1 MKYISTR
8 NNKKTYSF
16 IDTFLNGLAHD
27 GGLYIPKNIPR
38 LSSSTL
44 QRFSK
49 LNYNDLA
56 YEVIKIYTGK
66 TFSKAELKKIIKKS
80 YKNFDSANVI
90 KFSKVKKFNLIELY
104 HGPTLAFKDIAM
116 QVIGN
121 MYEVILNKNKNK
133 VNLVTATSGDTG
145 AAAIDAVK
153 NKKNLRIFVLH
164 PKGKVSVTQ
173 RKLMTTVNSR
183 NVFNIAVQGS
193 FDDCQTLVKSMFND
207 LSFRRSINM
216 SGVNSINWARIVV
229 QIVYYFYSHFR
240 LSDKNKKSVFSV
252 PTGNF
257 GDIYAGYIAYKM
269 GLPIS
274 KLIIATNEN
283 DLLHK
288 FLKNRVYK
296 PSKVKFSISPSMDIQ
311 VASNFERLIA
321 SYCNNNSKKISE
333 LMSQLNKNGSYRIDK
348 NILKRIKNIFYSKSV
363 NAKDTKKIIKSVYNN
378 NHKILDPHSAVGLK
392 ALQDYYLN
400 NNKKSENL
408 FCLET
413 AHPAKFRETIYNI
426 LSKNPVIPKE
436 VNESLKKKEFY
447 KVLPNNLYK
456 IKDYIRANRL
466 R

>member
-8 NNKKTYSF
+8 NNKKTYNF
-16 IDTFLNGLAHD
+16 IDTFLNGLALD
-27 GGLYIPKNIPR
+27 GGLYIPKKIPR
-38 LSSSTL
+38 LSKAAL
-44 QRFSK
+44 KRLSK

-56 YEVIKIYTGK
+56 YEIIKIYTGN
-66 TFSKAELKKIIKKS
+66 TFSKIELKKIIKNS
-80 YKNFDSANVI
+80 YKKFDSDNVV
-90 KFSKVKKFNLIELY
+90 KFSRVKKFNLVELY

-121 MYEVILNKNKNK
+121 MYETVLSKTKNK

-173 RKLMTTVNSR
+173 RKLMTTINSK
-183 NVFNIAVQGS
+183 NVFNIAVKGS

-207 LSFRRSINM
+207 HHFRTSINM

-240 LSDKNKKSVFSV
+240 LSERNKKSVFSV

-283 DLLHK
+283 DLLYK
-288 FLKNRVYK
+288 FLRTGIYK

-311 VASNFERLIA
+311 VASNFERLIS
-321 SYCNNNSKKISE
+321 SYYNNNSKKISE
-333 LMSQLNKNGSYRIDK
+333 LMKQLSSKGFYKIDK
-348 NILKRIKNIFYSKSV
+348 NILKNIKNIFYSKAV
-363 NAKDTKKIIKSVYNN
+363 NAENTKKTIKLVYQYNN
-378 NHKILDPHSAVGLK
+378 KILDPHSSVGLK
-392 ALQDYYLN
+392 ALKDYYLDN
-400 NNKKSENL
+400 NQKSENL

-413 AHPAKFRETIYNI
+413 AHPAKFGETIYKI
-426 LSKNPVIPKE
+426 LKKNPKISSSISKN
-436 VNESLKKKEFY
+436 LKKREFY
-447 KVLPNNLYK
+447 RVLPNNLNK
-456 IKDYIRANRL
+456 IKNYIKANRL
-466 R
+466 H

>member
-8 NNKKTYSF
+8 NNKKTYNF
-16 IDTFLNGLAHD
+16 IDTFLNGLALD
-27 GGLYIPKNIPR
+27 GGLYIPKKIPR
-38 LSSSTL
+38 LSKAAL
-44 QRFSK
+44 KRLSK

-56 YEVIKIYTGK
+56 YEIIKIYTGN
-66 TFSKAELKKIIKKS
+66 TFSKIELKKIIKNS
-80 YKNFDSANVI
+80 YKKFDSDNVV
-90 KFSKVKKFNLIELY
+90 KFSRVKKFNLVELY

-121 MYEVILNKNKNK
+121 MYETVLSKTKNK

-173 RKLMTTVNSR
+173 RKLMTTINSK
-183 NVFNIAVQGS
+183 NVFNIAVKGS

-207 LSFRRSINM
+207 HHFRTSINM

-240 LSDKNKKSVFSV
+240 LSERNKKSVFSV

-283 DLLHK
+283 DLLYK
-288 FLKNRVYK
+288 FLRTGIYK

-311 VASNFERLIA
+311 VASNFERLIS
-321 SYCNNNSKKISE
+321 SYYNNNSKKISE
-333 LMSQLNKNGSYRIDK
+333 LMKQLSSKGFYKIDK
-348 NILKRIKNIFYSKSV
+348 NILKNIKNIFYSKAV
-363 NAKDTKKIIKSVYNN
+363 NAENTKKTIKLVYQYNN
-378 NHKILDPHSAVGLK
+378 KILDPHSSVGLK
-392 ALQDYYLN
+392 ALKDYYLDN
-400 NNKKSENL
+400 SKKSENL

-413 AHPAKFRETIYNI
+413 AHPAKFGETIYKI
-426 LSKNPVIPKE
+426 LKKNPKIPSWISKN
-436 VNESLKKKEFY
+436 LKKREIY
-447 KVLPNNLYK
+447 RVLPNNLNK
-456 IKDYIRANRL
+456 IKNYIKANRL
-466 R
+466 N

>member
-80 YKNFDSANVI
+80 YKNFDSTNVI
-90 KFSKVKKFNLIELY
+90 KFSKVKKFNLVELY

-288 FLKNRVYK
+288 FLKNGVYK

-321 SYCNNNSKKISE
+321 SYYNNNSKKISE
-333 LMSQLNKNGSYRIDK
+333 LMHQLNKTGSYKIDK
-348 NILKRIKNIFYSKSV
+348 NTLRRIKNIFYSKSV
-363 NAKDTKKIIKSVYNN
+363 NTKDTKKIIKLVYDN
-378 NHKILDPHSAVGLK
+378 NHKILDPHSSVGLK
-392 ALQDYYLN
+392 ALEDYYLN

-413 AHPAKFRETIYNI
+413 AHPGKFRETIYKI
-426 LSKNPVIPKE
+426 LRKNPAIPKE
-436 VNESLKKKEFY
+436 VNQCLKKKEFY
-447 KVLPNNLYK
+447 KVLPNNLNK

-466 R
+466 H

>member
-1 MKYISTR
+1 MKYISTK
-8 NNKKTYSF
+8 NNKKTYNF
-16 IDTFLNGLAHD
+16 IDTFLNGLALD
-27 GGLYIPKNIPR
+27 GGLYIPKKIPR
-38 LSSSTL
+38 LSKAAL
-44 QRFSK
+44 KRLSK

-56 YEVIKIYTGK
+56 YEIIKIYTGN
-66 TFSKAELKKIIKKS
+66 TFSKIELKKIIKNS
-80 YKNFDSANVI
+80 YKKFDSDNVV
-90 KFSKVKKFNLIELY
+90 KFSRVKKFNLVELY

-121 MYEVILNKNKNK
+121 MYETVLSKTKNK

-173 RKLMTTVNSR
+173 RKLMTTINSK
-183 NVFNIAVQGS
+183 NVFNIAVKGS
-193 FDDCQTLVKSMFND
+193 FDDCQKLVKSMFND
-207 LSFRRSINM
+207 HHFRTSINM

-240 LSDKNKKSVFSV
+240 LSERNKKSVFSV

-283 DLLHK
+283 DLLYK
-288 FLKNRVYK
+288 FLRTGIYK

-311 VASNFERLIA
+311 VASNFERLIS
-321 SYCNNNSKKISE
+321 SYYNNNSKKISE
-333 LMSQLNKNGSYRIDK
+333 LMKQLSSKGFYKIDK
-348 NILKRIKNIFYSKSV
+348 NILMNIKNIFYSKAV
-363 NAKDTKKIIKSVYNN
+363 NAENTKKTIKLVYQYNN
-378 NHKILDPHSAVGLK
+378 KILDPHSSVGLK
-392 ALQDYYLN
+392 ALKDYYLDN
-400 NNKKSENL
+400 NQKSENL

-413 AHPAKFRETIYNI
+413 AHPAKFGETIYKI
-426 LSKNPVIPKE
+426 LKKNPKIPSSISKN
-436 VNESLKKKEFY
+436 LKKREFY
-447 KVLPNNLYK
+447 RVLPNNLNK
-456 IKDYIRANRL
+456 IKNYIKANRL
-466 R
+466 H

>member
-8 NNKKTYSF
+8 DNKKTYNF

-38 LSSSTL
+38 LSKVTL
-44 QRFSK
+44 KRLSK

-56 YEVIKIYTGK
+56 FEIIKIYTGN
-66 TFSKAELKKIIKKS
+66 TFSKSELKKIIKNS
-80 YKNFDSANVI
+80 YQEFDCKNVV
-90 KFSKVKKFNLIELY
+90 KFSRLKKFNLVELY

-121 MYEVILNKNKNK
+121 MYETILSKSKNK

-145 AAAIDAVK
+145 AAAIDAIK

-164 PKGKVSVTQ
+164 PKGRVSVTQ
-173 RKLMTTVNSR
+173 RKLMTTINSK
-183 NVFNIAVQGS
+183 NVFNIAVKGS
-193 FDDCQTLVKSMFND
+193 FDDCQTLVKSMFSD
-207 LSFRRSINM
+207 HQFRTSINM

-240 LSDKNKKSVFSV
+240 LSEKNKKSVFSV

-257 GDIYAGYIAYKM
+257 GDIYAGYVAYKM

-283 DLLHK
+283 DLLYK
-288 FLKNRVYK
+288 FLRTGIYK

-311 VASNFERLIA
+311 VASNFERLIS
-321 SYCNNNSKKISE
+321 SYYNNNSRKISE
-333 LMSQLNKNGSYRIDK
+333 LMKQLAIKGFYKISK
-348 NILKRIKNIFYSKSV
+348 NILRRIKNIFYSKSV
-363 NAKDTKKIIKSVYNN
+363 NAKNTKKTIQLVYNYN
-378 NHKILDPHSAVGLK
+378 NKILDPHSSVGLK
-392 ALQDYYLN
+392 ALEDYYSGN
-400 NNKKSENL
+400 SKKFENL

-413 AHPAKFRETIYNI
+413 AHPAKFGETIYKI
-426 LSKNPVIPKE
+426 LKKNPTIPSEISKN
-436 VNESLKKKEFY
+436 LKKKEFY
-447 KVLPNNLYK
+447 KVLPNNLNK
-456 IKDYIRANRL
+456 IKNYINTNRL
-466 R
+466 H